1 MNDRYSWNLS
11 AGVTQ
16 PYCTF
21 SDIFSEDE
29 INDIIKI
36 GESEVTERGQA
47 GSFVNSDRSLDII
60 DINRRD
66 SYISWISSSNS
77 YNFWLFRKITD
88 VINAANKQ
96 FFNFNLEKIESLQY
110 TIYKQGCFYNK
121 HADMKDY
128 HPGHAVRKLSFSLQ
142 LIDEK
147 EYDAGDLVLCLSSNQ
162 HMPRKKGTLII
173 FPSYLIHEVTKVT
186 RGTRKSLVGWVEGPP
201 FK

>member
-1 MNDRYSWNLS
+1 MINSYSWNLS
-11 AGVTQ
+11 AGVTE

-29 INDIIKI
+29 INNIIKI
-36 GESEVTERGQA
+36 GESEVTERGRA
-47 GSFVNSDRSLDII
+47 RSFEDAEGSFDII

-88 VINAANKQ
+88 VIITANKQ

-121 HADMKDY
+121 HTDMQY
-128 HPGHAVRKLSFSLQ
+128 HHPGHAVRKLSFSLQ
-142 LIDEK
+142 LIDEN

-173 FPSYLIHEVTKVT
+173 FPSYMIHEVTKVT